1 MEQESAA
8 GFPHQPGRWRS
19 GETRSLGNSDAPE
32 QSGACSW
39 VTRLSTKRPRDI
51 ITHSSRYTLPTIC
64 LYIIASCLHG
74 RFKASWCK
82 PCKVEIAVVHL
93 FRCTLLQG
101 LSQGSCTGCFTP
113 RRWLL
118 GKLAALPVF
127 PKALKS
133 DMKVV
138 PLYVIRG
145 TKHRQFECSF
155 VCLPSRPALPLPLA
169 HRPSE
174 HSKMHNLV
182 KL

>member
-1 MEQESAA
+1 MLQSSQELVAGLPGCQLSGQETSLLTAADILFPQSIYILSHPVYMEDLRHLGANLAKWKLLWSISFVAPCCRACPKAA
-8 GFPHQPGRWRS
+8 VLAALPHVDGF
-19 GETRSLGNSDAPE
+19 T
-32 QSGACSW
+32 
-39 VTRLSTKRPRDI
+39 
-51 ITHSSRYTLPTIC
+51 
-64 LYIIASCLHG
+64 
-74 RFKASWCK
+74 
-82 PCKVEIAVVHL
+82 
-93 FRCTLLQG
+93 
-101 LSQGSCTGCFTP
+101 
-113 RRWLL
+113 
-118 GKLAALPVF
+118 ALPVF
-127 PKALKS
+127 PKSLKS